1 MHFRQKDEGRAER
14 KKGLKKVLE
23 AALQHFDLHPF
34 GQNMLPMVTKD
45 ARECAHYSVCPVPSL
60 TAGVT
65 SH

>member
-1 MHFRQKDEGRAER
+1 MRFRQKDEGRGER
-14 KKGLKKVLE
+14 RKGYKVLE

-45 ARECAHYSVCPVPSL
+45 ARGCAHYSVCPVPSL
-60 TAGVT
+60 TLGVT